1 MRYSGIKGRVI
12 AGLACVLLCAG
23 FLTPDIA
30 LAVTQKE
37 VDEAHERL
45 TSLGNQMY
53 SLQSSI
59 DEQEAD
65 LQETEDQL
73 GQLER
78 DMVQSEQQ
86 LGRVKEKLS
95 KRMRSIYKAGVSNL
109 LTLLLSSSTFDELVS
124 NVYYADKVAEH
135 DSKLIASVKGMQ
147 EQIETEREQMESLKS
162 DQEES
167 IKAMQEEADAFDSVV
182 DEAQRYF
189 DSLDS
194 ELKEQL
200 AAEAAAEAEKAA
212 EDETV
217 TVSPA
222 STAIANAQDKTA
234 AEEQTSSDRDSRPQE
249 SEEQSQPA
257 QEQPAQ
263 EQPSAPVDTSGGG
276 NPETLPFSGNEVA
289 DAWGDPGYVNQ
300 MRAKA
305 ARYGSSTG
313 WVCLVDNETCRV
325 TIFVQSGGSWALAF
339 SSTAGLGRLQ
349 GDGTYR
355 TFTGHYTVDH
365 KAPSYT
371 EPPLDNYW
379 WTCFLPCWTSNNY
392 DINGCSMRY
401 YPGQGYD
408 DGQGFHSSSSF
419 LSGHNGNAGCTC
431 LPIDKAKWIYDHVPI
446 GSTVVVF
453 ANYDPNP

>member
-1 MRYSGIKGRVI
+1 MNDTSIKRRVVT
-12 AGLACVLLCAG
+12 GLACALLSVGMLIPGNA
-23 FLTPDIA
+23 F
-30 LAVTQKE
+30 AVNQTE
-37 VDEAHERL
+37 VDQARERL

-53 SLQSSI
+53 SLQASI
-59 DEQEAD
+59 EEQEDD
-65 LQETEDQL
+65 LQETKDQL

-78 DMVQSEQQ
+78 DLVQSEQQ

-95 KRMRSIYKAGVSNL
+95 KRMRSIYKAGVANL
-109 LTLLLSSSTFDELVS
+109 LTLALNSTSFDELVS
-124 NVYYADKVAEH
+124 NVYYADKVAER
-135 DSKLIASVKGMQ
+135 DSQLIATVKGMQ
-147 EQIETEREQMESLKS
+147 EQIETEQVQMESLKS
-162 DQEES
+162 DQEAS
-167 IKAMQEEADAFDSVV
+167 IKAMREQADAFDNVV
-182 DEAQRYF
+182 SEAQRYF
-189 DSLDS
+189 ESLDS
-194 ELKEQL
+194 QLQEQL
-200 AAEAAAEAEKAA
+200 AAEAEAEAKKAA
-212 EDETV
+212 EEEGVQVSAAATAV
-217 TVSPA
+217 T
-222 STAIANAQDKTA
+222 NAQNKISAAKKAEQKA
-234 AEEQTSSDRDSRPQE
+234 AEQQSQPSQ
-249 SEEQSQPA
+249 EQSQPA
-257 QEQPAQ
+257 QEQPSTPA
-263 EQPSAPVDTSGGG
+263 DTSGGG

-289 DAWGDPGYVNQ
+289 DVWGDPGYVNQ

-305 ARYGSSTG
+305 ARYGSPTG
-313 WVCLVDNETCRV
+313 WACFVDNETCRV
-325 TIFVQSGGSWALAF
+325 TVFVESGGSWALAF

-371 EPPLDNYW
+371 DPPLDNYW

-431 LPIDKAKWIYDHVPI
+431 LPIDNAKWIYDHVPI